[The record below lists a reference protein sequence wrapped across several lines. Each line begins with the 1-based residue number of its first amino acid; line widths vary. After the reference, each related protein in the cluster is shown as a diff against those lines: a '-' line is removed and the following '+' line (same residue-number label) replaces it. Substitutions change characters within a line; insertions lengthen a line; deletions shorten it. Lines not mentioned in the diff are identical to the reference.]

1 MRLRQAGRQARQG
14 LVSQAC
20 ELCRRRKVKCD
31 ADRPECGN
39 CRALKLACE
48 YSAQRKKRGPKPR
61 ALSTV
66 ENRDDGEETQT
77 STINLSPSIT
87 QTPVPIIGSSPLS
100 SVVTPTPIIAFSPQ
114 TEAGSACIA
123 LAPRN
128 ESAAGKVHQT
138 LTSTLEALAQSPEHI
153 IEECID
159 MNMLLRFPTIPVIQP
174 ETIRQ
179 SSHLLLPASRHLFDA
194 ITNTNQTSSSQGN
207 LMRTFAHLT
216 TVFACVCCR
225 MPKSSNLDG
234 REAVITAFLEA
245 TRGMMACC
253 EDWDVSHANST
264 SLVIRLDQSAAQ
276 HHLGK
281 TRASWL
287 MMGQAIRLA
296 LDMRLYDE
304 ASYQDLDP
312 LESKLRRNIY
322 GLLCVGDMS
331 ASILNNRPLAFH
343 EICLD
348 ETYTPVELYGDF
360 RLFPAG
366 DSLFEPPYE
375 QRFHQGFYLCH
386 GLWKSATDILLDMKL
401 LTQTLTPS
409 GFQLRSQD
417 PSQQRIMQSYMSFC
431 GLLDSLPAWLRDPER
446 HIAGDEIATAFQQ
459 RTFWYQRADIVV
471 TFHCLRLVILQ
482 RAAQKGF
489 CALLGLTDDLDMLAL
504 RKIEIA
510 SDLVSVVEGI
520 PFDALQVNGEPLVVI
535 FTTLV
540 TTVSLTLTGRETP
553 PDRGQPIGNCTPER

>member
-31 ADRPECGN
+31 ADRPD
-39 CRALKLACE
+39 
-48 YSAQRKKRGPKPR
+48 AQRKKRGPKPR
-61 ALSTV
+61 ALSTI
-66 ENRDDGEETQT
+66 ENRDDGEQAQP
-77 STINLSPSIT
+77 STIILSPSMP
-87 QTPVPIIGSSPLS
+87 QAPMPAIGSSPLS
-100 SVVTPTPIIAFSPQ
+100 SAVTPTTIIAYSPQ
-114 TEAGSACIA
+114 TDAGSPCIA
-123 LAPRN
+123 LAPHK
-128 ESAAGKVHQT
+128 ESPAGKVHQT
-138 LTSTLEALAQSPEHI
+138 LTSTLEALAQSPERI

-174 ETIRQ
+174 DTIRQ
-179 SSHLLLPASRHLFDA
+179 ECHLLLPTSRHLFDA
-194 ITNTNQTSSSQGN
+194 ITNFNQISSSQGS

-216 TVFACVCCR
+216 AVFACICCR
-225 MPKSSNLDG
+225 MPKNSNLDG
-234 REAVITAFLEA
+234 REALITAFLEA

-253 EDWDVSHANST
+253 EDWDVGHANST
-264 SLVIRLDQSAAQ
+264 SLVIRMYQSAAQ

-304 ASYQDLDP
+304 VSYQDLDP
-312 LESKLRRNIY
+312 LEDKLRRNVY

-343 EICLD
+343 QICLD
-348 ETYTPVELYGDF
+348 ETYTPVELYNDF
-360 RLFPAG
+360 SLLSPESGLFG
-366 DSLFEPPYE
+366 PPYE

-386 GLWKSATDILLDMKL
+386 DLWKSATNILLDMKL
-401 LTQTLTPS
+401 LTQTLNSS
-409 GFQLRSQD
+409 GFQLCARD

-431 GLLDSLPAWLRDPER
+431 GLLDSLPAWLRDPAR
-446 HIAGDEIATAFQQ
+446 HIAGNEIATAFQQ
-459 RTFWYQRADIVV
+459 RSFWYQRADLVV
-471 TFHCLRLVILQ
+471 TFHCLRLVILR

-510 SDLVSVVEGI
+510 M
-520 PFDALQVNGEPLVVI
+520 NGEPLVEKLRQI
-535 FTTLV
+535 G
-540 TTVSLTLTGRETP
+540 VSLLEIAHQNDNTAISGRA
-553 PDRGQPIGNCTPER
+553 QSLLSPIIDTIARLDSRVSDELSAYPGLA